1 MEELLHIKLW
11 LEKCAHQKSLL
22 ELREIRKLLQDTLK
36 QVDHSL
42 EQQDPK
48 ARDPHKRCPK
58 CQSSHVRKHGTAPL
72 VRIYCLDCS
81 KAYVVN
87 RQPLYYRRR
96 HHNTILD
103 LIVEIHTTNKSSTEI
118 IQHLGISSKTYYVWR
133 KEILSVF
140 PQLESKF
147 KNRRKK

>member
-1 MEELLHIKLW
+1 MEELLNIKLW
-11 LEKCAHQKSLL
+11 LEKFTKQNSLS
-22 ELREIRKLLQDTLK
+22 ELKELRKLLKNTIK

-42 EQQDPK
+42 EKRDPK
-48 ARDPHKRCPK
+48 ARDPHKRCPE
-58 CQSSHVRKHGTAPL
+58 CQSNNVRKHGTAPL
-72 VRIYCLDCS
+72 VRIYCHDCS

-96 HHNTILD
+96 KHQSILD
-103 LIVEIHTTNKSSTEI
+103 LIVEIHKTNKSPTEI

>member
-1 MEELLHIKLW
+1 MEELNQAKLW
-11 LEKCAHQKSLL
+11 LEHCALQKNLP
-22 ELREIRKLLQDTLK
+22 ELRKLRKFLQDTLK

-48 ARDPHKRCPK
+48 APDPHKRCPQ
-58 CQSSHVRKHGTAPL
+58 CQSSHVRKHGTTPVA
-72 VRIYCLDCS
+72 RIYCLDCNR
-81 KAYVVN
+81 AYVVN

-103 LIVEIHTTNKSSTEI
+103 LIVEIHTTNKSATEI
-118 IQHLGISSKTYYVWR
+118 VAHLGISSKTYYVWR
-133 KEILSVF
+133 KEILSIF
-140 PQLESKF
+140 PQLEHKF